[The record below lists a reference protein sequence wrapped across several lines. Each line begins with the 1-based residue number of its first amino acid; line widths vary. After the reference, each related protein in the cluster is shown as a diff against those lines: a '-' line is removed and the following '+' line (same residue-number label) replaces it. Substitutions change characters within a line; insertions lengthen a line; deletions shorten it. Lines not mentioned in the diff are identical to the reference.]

1 MLYGGFAHVHYS
13 SIFYTMASMVSKTQK
28 TKTIVW
34 TDEEVGLL
42 LNVFAEETIQIG
54 LEKAKCPK
62 DKNAVYLEVKKKLEQ
77 HGKFHAKILASDSF
91 YDFYQVT
98 VFHFALMLFRFQ
110 VVSKRNDENCRGNY
124 GQIEKTMCKIQRSL
138 KDIKDSA
145 KKSGKVHGKNGHNF

>member
-13 SIFYTMASMVSKTQK
+13 SIFYTMVSKTQK

-77 HGKFHAKILASDSF
+77 HGKFS
-91 YDFYQVT
+91 
-98 VFHFALMLFRFQ
+98 
-110 VVSKRNDENCRGNY
+110 C
-124 GQIEKTMCKIQRSL
+124 
-138 KDIKDSA
+138 
-145 KKSGKVHGKNGHNF
+145 